1 MAPSG
6 ADPGAR
12 GPSAILRARAE
23 VAESVDAADSKSAA
37 LKSVWVRV
45 PPSAPDA
52 THRIA
57 IADPERAHGYSAVR
71 RLPLPDRGIEARSEH
86 AMPGVA
92 AVEGS
97 FLPMQAGSASPQGL
111 VLASS
116 RGKSC
121 LKRPGKSQRSPCW
134 PSPLPPARRSATT
147 RARN

>member
-57 IADPERAHGYSAVR
+57 IADPECAHGYSAVR
-71 RLPLPDRGIEARSEH
+71 RLPVPDRGIEARSGH

-97 FLPMQAGSASPQGL
+97 FLPPMQAGSASPQGL

-116 RGKSC
+116 RGKS
-121 LKRPGKSQRSPCW
+121 RSEERRAGKTGRTLICC
-134 PSPLPPARRSATT
+134 
-147 RARN
+147 